1 MKKINTS
8 LIFILI
14 IIFISFGFI
23 YFGLDLPF
31 RSRVIPFL
39 VALCV
44 LLLAIIQMLFETLPV
59 FSKKEIGKMD
69 LFNTELIKMKQ
80 EKMILRKG
88 KVENN
93 KNREKRLLIILKW
106 ILILIIGIY
115 FLGFLVTLPIFMFLF
130 YFIECKYTCTKA
142 LSITVIFWMII
153 YLVFE
158 AYLRADLYR
167 GIILM
172 SIEGLV

>member
-1 MKKINTS
+1 MKKINAS
-8 LIFILI
+8 VIFILI

-39 VALCV
+39 VALFV
-44 LLLAIIQMLFETLPV
+44 LLLAIIQILFETLPV
-59 FSKKEIGKMD
+59 FRKKEIGKID
-69 LFNTELIKMKQ
+69 LFHTERIKMKQ
-80 EKMILRKG
+80 EKIILRKG

-93 KNREKRLLIILKW
+93 KNKEERLLIILKW
-106 ILILIIGIY
+106 ILILILGIY
-115 FLGFLVTLPIFMFLF
+115 FLGFLVTLPIFVFLF
-130 YFIECKYTCTKA
+130 YFVECKYTWTKA
-142 LSITVIFWMII
+142 LVITFIFWMIV

-158 AYLRADLYR
+158 AFLRTNLYR